1 VPRPALEAIKE
12 RIQDEKCIRQ
22 AVPAAPCN
30 LKSDREVKDL
40 SEFREKANRHSKK
53 KGM

>member
-1 VPRPALEAIKE
+1 MPKPALEAIKE
-12 RIQDEKCIRQ
+12 QCQDEKGIRK
-22 AVPAAPCN
+22 AVSAAPYN

-40 SEFREKANRHSKK
+40 SEFRAKANRHSKK